1 MQVEKSLRGRDS
13 GSRRQLTWFMRAV
26 RLVELR
32 VEFEGTRGRRLGGRD
47 EGEAKRG
54 ARRKMTAI
62 KEGSILGTKERC
74 S

>member
-1 MQVEKSLRGRDS
+1 M
-13 GSRRQLTWFMRAV
+13 
-26 RLVELR
+26 VELS
-32 VEFEGTRGRRLGGRD
+32 VELEGRRGRRLGGRD
-47 EGEAKRG
+47 EGEAKRE